1 MSLSLDQY
9 LRKLINKILFA
20 GSQEEVIGFCDAALK
35 GFGDPK
41 INDLILALFVDRIIS
56 ELDLFNRMNKDGQ
69 QGSNITTAKIH
80 FDRIKKRIST
90 TANYN

>member
-20 GSQEEVIGFCDAALK
+20 DSQEEVIGYCDTALK

-41 INDLILALFVDRIIS
+41 INDRIIGLFLDRIII
-56 ELDLFNRMNKDGQ
+56 ELDLFNRTSKDGQ
-69 QGSNITTAKIH
+69 QGSNITIAKIH
-80 FDRIKKRIST
+80 FQRIKKRIST
-90 TANYN
+90 TAN